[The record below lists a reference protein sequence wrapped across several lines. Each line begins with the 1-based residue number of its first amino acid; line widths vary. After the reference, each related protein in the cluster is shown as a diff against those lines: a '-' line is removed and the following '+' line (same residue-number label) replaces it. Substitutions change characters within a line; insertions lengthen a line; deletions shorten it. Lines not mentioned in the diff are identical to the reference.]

1 MMAFH
6 GFGWHGPDT
15 SRLAM
20 TARIPGTI
28 LLLLA
33 VALTALL
40 AFGCGKDGN
49 STSTSKGTPTAGPA
63 MTEANN
69 PPQRFIL
76 NDLFGRKRRW
86 SEFVGNP
93 LVINFWATWCGP
105 CRYEMPVLKKLYAE
119 YKPKGLE
126 IVGISVDRT
135 LDPVTPFVYQ
145 MQIPWVIVL
154 GDSRVVDEFKL
165 GRGIPMTI
173 FFDAAGKEIGRV
185 TGAQPEAVFRDYFD
199 RLVASPPKS

>member
-1 MMAFH
+1 MIVFR
-6 GFGWHGPDT
+6 GVGWHGPDT
-15 SRLAM
+15 SLPVM
-20 TARIPGTI
+20 TTRSSGAI

-33 VALTALL
+33 AALTALL
-40 AFGCGKDGN
+40 TFGCGKDSS
-49 STSTSKGTPTAGPA
+49 STSTPKSTPTAGPA
-63 MTEANN
+63 ATATNN
-69 PPQRFIL
+69 PRERFIL
-76 NDLFGRKRRW
+76 NDLFGQKRRW
-86 SEFVGNP
+86 SEFVGKP

-145 MQIPWVIVL
+145 MQIPWVIVH
-154 GDSRVVDEFKL
+154 GDSRVVEEFKL

-173 FFDAAGKEIGRV
+173 FFDASGKEIGRV
-185 TGAQPEAVFRDYFD
+185 TGAQPEPVFRDYFN
-199 RLVASPPKS
+199 RLVAPAAKS